1 MIKKVV
7 SILIICSFL
16 CQLGTSCKKE
26 TVVEKIIYK
35 DTPTNGLYLL
45 EFITLP
51 QSSTTSRV
59 IFNLKDF
66 KASTNTSYEN
76 TLFNVNTATIHDQN
90 TLTVS
95 KAVYDSVNYT
105 DYYRST
111 TISRPSNDTIKIIFR
126 IGTQGDVDI
135 KTE

>member
-7 SILIICSFL
+7 SIIIICTFFF
-16 CQLGTSCKKE
+16 QINTSCKKE
-26 TVVEKIIYK
+26 TIVEKVIYR
-35 DTPTNGLYLL
+35 DSTTSGLYLL

-51 QSSTTSRV
+51 QSPTTSRV

-66 KASTNTSYEN
+66 KESTNTSYDN
-76 TLFNVNTATIHDQN
+76 TLYNVNTATIHEQN